1 MVSTCSNEVHTD
13 RCQGWLRHKAILHSL
28 KMSAEHGSLLHLSV
42 ADRLES
48 RTHGGGFGHE
58 AVAAAA
64 AAEMAT
70 LKRADIP
77 AATRN

>member
-1 MVSTCSNEVHTD
+1 MPRLVTPQSDSSQSQDVGRTWIIV
-13 RCQGWLRHKAILHSL
+13 A
-28 KMSAEHGSLLHLSV
+28 SV
-42 ADRLES
+42 RGGPVES